1 MDAMTLPDDVKEQLE
16 RFEAALGSVERG
28 LEPLLAADRRELEAH
43 LTPVER
49 AKVHITLA
57 NAVSTLF
64 CSASPTL
71 DPATGPR
78 GRRRPASLTRRRERS
93 LERPTPAD
101 TRISL
106 LSPPQCTSRL
116 WVWTPP
122 NMRCGA
128 SSSAWICTAPRWTR
142 RRPASDARRGW
153 TLRRRRDRRAR
164 VGKPK
169 EKRGGR
175 AGGDE
180 GWGRGR
186 KEEEKRGGERE
197 EREEGEETSVTFERD
212 ARAHAG

>member
-101 TRISL
+101 TRIS
-106 LSPPQCTSRL
+106 SPL
-116 WVWTPP
+116 
-122 NMRCGA
+122 
-128 SSSAWICTAPRWTR
+128 SSAVYLKAVGLDPAEHAVRRELERVDLYRAKVDKAASGERRAARVDTAAAARFVEHALGNPKRSAGDERGATKDGEEGGKKRKSVEGSAKSATKGKTR
-142 RRPASDARRGW
+142 R
-153 TLRRRRDRRAR
+153 
-164 VGKPK
+164 
-169 EKRGGR
+169 
-175 AGGDE
+175 
-180 GWGRGR
+180 
-186 KEEEKRGGERE
+186 
-197 EREEGEETSVTFERD
+197 
-212 ARAHAG
+212 

>member
-1 MDAMTLPDDVKEQLE
+1 MTLPDDVKEQLE

-101 TRISL
+101 TRISSP
-106 LSPPQCTSRL
+106 LSSAVYLKAVGLDPAEHAVRRELERVDLYRAKVDKAASGERRAARVDT
-116 WVWTPP
+116 
-122 NMRCGA
+122 A
-128 SSSAWICTAPRWTR
+128 AAADSSSTRWETQR
-142 RRPASDARRGW
+142 EARGTSGGRQRMGKRAERRGKAW
-153 TLRRRRDRRAR
+153 RGARRAR
-164 VGKPK
+164 
-169 EKRGGR
+169 RR
-175 AGGDE
+175 
-180 GWGRGR
+180 
-186 KEEEKRGGERE
+186 
-197 EREEGEETSVTFERD
+197 EETSVTFERD